1 MVCKLVI
8 KPPKDCKA
16 LFLDRQKQG
25 HLQSYLS
32 EQLSYTPFV
41 FNAVIGV
48 FIFTKKN
55 QSTETL
61 ALWVTHFLEREKL
74 QAERLIDTSADPRFF
89 KRLTMGVLGNEKAS
103 ALAWKRHLNSF
114 IFQVNPYQ
122 KKGSEGIKVF
132 QRIQKTV
139 LKKGSPSQKK
149 YFKQRLKLLRNKV
162 SLSAIES
169 LWKG

>member
-1 MVCKLVI
+1 VVCKLVI

-122 KKGSEGIKVF
+122 QKGSAGIKVF

-139 LKKGSPSQKK
+139 SKEGSPSQKK
-149 YFKQRLKLLRNKV
+149 YFKQRLKLLRNRV

>member
-103 ALAWKRHLNSF
+103 ALAWKRY
-114 IFQVNPYQ
+114 I
-122 KKGSEGIKVF
+122 
-132 QRIQKTV
+132 
-139 LKKGSPSQKK
+139 K
-149 YFKQRLKLLRNKV
+149 YFY
-162 SLSAIES
+162 AF
-169 LWKG
+169 

>member
-122 KKGSEGIKVF
+122 QKGSAGIKVF

-139 LKKGSPSQKK
+139 SKEGSPSQKK
-149 YFKQRLKLLRNKV
+149 YFKQRLKLLRSRV

>member
-1 MVCKLVI
+1 MVI
-8 KPPKDCKA
+8 KPPKDSKA

-122 KKGSEGIKVF
+122 QKGSAGIKVF

-139 LKKGSPSQKK
+139 SKEGSPSQKK
-149 YFKQRLKLLRNKV
+149 YFKQRLKLLRSRV

>member
-1 MVCKLVI
+1 M
-8 KPPKDCKA
+8 
-16 LFLDRQKQG
+16 FLDRQKQG

-122 KKGSEGIKVF
+122 QKGSAGIKVF

-139 LKKGSPSQKK
+139 SKEGSPSQKK
-149 YFKQRLKLLRNKV
+149 YFKQRLKLLRNRV

-169 LWKG
+169 LWKD

>member
-1 MVCKLVI
+1 VVCKLVI

-55 QSTETL
+55 QATETL
-61 ALWVTHFLEREKL
+61 ALWVTHFLER
-74 QAERLIDTSADPRFF
+74 
-89 KRLTMGVLGNEKAS
+89 
-103 ALAWKRHLNSF
+103 
-114 IFQVNPYQ
+114 
-122 KKGSEGIKVF
+122 
-132 QRIQKTV
+132 
-139 LKKGSPSQKK
+139 
-149 YFKQRLKLLRNKV
+149 
-162 SLSAIES
+162 
-169 LWKG
+169 

>member
-122 KKGSEGIKVF
+122 QKGSAGIKVF

-139 LKKGSPSQKK
+139 SKEGSPSQKK
-149 YFKQRLKLLRNKV
+149 YFKQRLKLLRKRV

>member
-1 MVCKLVI
+1 M
-8 KPPKDCKA
+8 
-16 LFLDRQKQG
+16 FLDRQKQG

-122 KKGSEGIKVF
+122 FKGSAGINVF
-132 QRIQKTV
+132 ERIQKTV
-139 LKKGSPSQKK
+139 S
-149 YFKQRLKLLRNKV
+149 
-162 SLSAIES
+162 
-169 LWKG
+169 

>member
-1 MVCKLVI
+1 M
-8 KPPKDCKA
+8 
-16 LFLDRQKQG
+16 FLDRQKQG

-122 KKGSEGIKVF
+122 FKGSAGIKVF

-139 LKKGSPSQKK
+139 SKQGSASQKK
-149 YFKQRLKLLRNKV
+149 YFKQRLKLLRNRV

>member
-1 MVCKLVI
+1 M
-8 KPPKDCKA
+8 
-16 LFLDRQKQG
+16 FLDRQKQG

-74 QAERLIDTSADPRFF
+74 QAGRLIDTSADPRFF
-89 KRLTMGVLGNEKAS
+89 KRLTMGVLGNEKAT

-122 KKGSEGIKVF
+122 FKGSAGIKVF

-139 LKKGSPSQKK
+139 SKQGSASQKK
-149 YFKQRLKLLRNKV
+149 YFKQRLKLLRNRV
-162 SLSAIES
+162 SLSGIES

>member
-122 KKGSEGIKVF
+122 QKGSAGIKVF

-139 LKKGSPSQKK
+139 SKEGSPSQKK
-149 YFKQRLKLLRNKV
+149 YFKQRLKLLRSRV

-169 LWKG
+169 LWMG

>member
-1 MVCKLVI
+1 M
-8 KPPKDCKA
+8 
-16 LFLDRQKQG
+16 FLDRQKQG

-89 KRLTMGVLGNEKAS
+89 KRLTLGVLGNEKAS

-114 IFQVNPYQ
+114 TFQVNPYQ
-122 KKGSEGIKVF
+122 QKGSAGIKVF

-139 LKKGSPSQKK
+139 SKEGSPSQKK
-149 YFKQRLKLLRNKV
+149 YFKQRVKLLRNRV